1 MEQTPSQ
8 ALTLEQK
15 RELLKKRLAK
25 TKAAKPSVPAITKR
39 PGEQDSGCVLSFAQQ
54 RLWLLEQ
61 MDGSSA
67 HYNLPGALKLS
78 GQLDFSALENAF
90 NTLLKRHESLRTC
103 FVEDEAGEARQMI
116 RPADRIRVT
125 LEDLSGLASPEQGE
139 MLTSCIATEA
149 QQPFDLKNDLMLR
162 AKVLK
167 LSDSEHVL
175 LVTLHHI
182 AADGWSMSVLVKEF
196 SALYSGYQQGQAAVL
211 PPLPIQYG
219 DYAHWQRQWLQGEVL
234 DKQLSYWQKQLA
246 QLPQVHNLPLD
257 YARPK
262 VQTFAG
268 DAVES
273 FIAQD
278 QLMKLKNLCREQG
291 ATLFMGLHAAFSV
304 LLGRYSNENDIVI
317 GSPIANREQAE
328 VAGLIGFFVN
338 TLVLRCDLS
347 AAPGFKTL
355 LGQSKQMLLDA
366 YRHQQVP
373 FEQIVERLQPERN
386 LQHSP
391 LFQVVLVLQ
400 NNDETSLEL
409 PGLSLTP
416 LAQEKSQAKYDLT
429 LTVEESEQGLSL
441 EWEYNR
447 DLFKAGTIQAM
458 ASSFELLV
466 GALLNEPEENVLAL
480 PVVSEAGRRQ
490 QLLDWNNTAVPYPEC
505 LCIHEL
511 FEQRVEK
518 DPGATALIL
527 ENQQLSYGELNSRA
541 NRLARYL
548 IEQKGVKPDTLV
560 GISLT
565 RSFDMLVGIL
575 AIIKAGGAYVPLDA
589 SYPGARLE
597 YMVADAGLNCVLTQK
612 ALTEKLPLDSS
623 QLLLLDDD
631 ALLTELG
638 NYSSENIPCASL
650 TLTAEHLAYVIYT
663 SGSTGQPKGVL
674 LEHQGLCNLAL
685 AQIRE
690 FAIEA
695 NSKVLQ
701 FASMAFDAATSEF
714 FTALARGAC
723 LVLASEQTVKS
734 PEALNALVSQYQISH
749 ATLPPVLLP
758 HLDARAW
765 SSVETLVVAGDACAK
780 GDARKWSENRRFINA
795 YGPSETTVCATMGS
809 FEPEQESL
817 HIGRPINNTRAYVLN
832 DLGAL
837 VPPGVAGELHIGG
850 AGLARGYLNR
860 EALTAEKFIEL
871 DLGGGKNKQRLYKT
885 GDLVRQLADGNLEFL
900 GRIDHQVKI
909 RGFRIELGEIEQ
921 VLASCEQVLDALVL
935 VTENEQQEPALAA
948 YLVVEGYSGYAG
960 DELAD
965 LQDAI
970 KQLLQQRLPA
980 FMIPAFFVL
989 LDKMPLTANGKVDRK
1004 ALPEAQSGRLTSA
1017 YQAPSGEAELALAQ
1031 IFARLLGLTEK
1042 EISASASFFELG
1054 GHSLLAVRLVSA
1066 IRERFA
1072 IEMQVKD
1079 VFESSVLEVLARR
1092 IQKAE
1097 TGVVR
1102 KQVTAVSQDKKE
1114 LPASFSQQRL
1124 WFIDQMEGGSSHY
1137 NMPAAFIVNGNFD
1150 LAAAESALTEII
1162 HRHQVLR
1169 TVFADSDSGVRQHIV
1184 QDFDF
1189 TLADIDLSAV
1199 SGEEQSEL
1207 LKEKINQQRAYV
1219 FDLKADLMLK
1229 VTYFSLAATR
1239 GALVFNMHHIA
1250 ADGWSIGVMLQE
1262 FSQLYQGAVSGQVV
1276 TLEPLSLQY
1285 GDYACWQHDFLAG
1298 DVLEQQLAYWQQQ
1311 LNQLPLVHNLPL
1323 DFDRPKIQGFA
1334 GATTSL
1340 QLDGGRLKQL
1350 QALALEHNITLF
1362 MLLHGAFSLVL
1373 SRHSNTADI
1382 VIGTPVANR
1391 LQKELEPLVGC
1402 FINTL
1407 VLRLDC
1413 SGEQS
1418 LADFLARV
1426 KDVNLEAQQHQ
1437 DVPFEHLVE
1446 HLNPVRDLGYSPLF
1460 QIMFTMN
1467 TTQSQEFALGE
1478 LDFTPLDED
1487 RVEAK
1492 YELTLNAIE
1501 SEAGLE
1507 LVFEYNTALFSNQRI
1522 QGLAQNLTILL
1533 EDMLTGQAS
1542 NVGNLAL
1549 LSAQQQEFLL
1559 SGVNDTARDYPQTP
1573 GIHLLFEQQVAKSPE
1588 AIAMICE
1595 GQSLTYRALDQQA
1608 EQLAH
1613 YLKARGVGRDVL
1625 VGLCLERSFELV
1637 ISLLAVLKA
1646 GGAFVP
1652 LDPAYPEQRLAYM
1665 LSDSGLKLVLS
1676 QSSLK
1681 HKLGDYAYDTV
1692 LLDDENTKA
1701 GIDAFKG
1708 QQGEALSSSAA
1719 ATDLAYVI
1727 YTSGS
1732 TGQPKGVAVEHGG
1745 LVNLNYFELEDFQVE
1760 ASSRVLH
1767 LVSFSFDP
1775 AISHLF
1781 ICLNAGATLYLTD
1794 SQRDLS
1800 QFMAEH
1806 DITHGIF
1813 PAALLAAQRYRELP
1827 KLKVVGTGGE
1837 HCPRDIADLWANNR
1851 SYYNLYGPTE
1861 TTITATRARHQH
1873 KIDKHTIGYP
1883 VANVQCYVLDQMQ
1896 QLLPFGAEGELYIGG
1911 AGLARGYLHKETL
1924 TAERFISAPWSG
1936 ERLYRTGD
1944 LVRYQQDGQIEY
1956 IGRIDDQVKIRGFR
1970 VELGEIEHLL
1980 ASQPQVNSAVVLLRE
1995 DTRDLKQLVAYVTLE
2010 QTEQEPAR
2018 VRESLRQNLSAALP
2032 EHMVPAV
2039 IQILDNMPFTT
2050 NGKVDRK
2057 ALPVPESQDQAFFI
2071 APETAA
2077 EIRLAAIW
2085 GELLAIDGKKIGRNG
2100 NFFALGGH
2108 SLLCVRLAAEVNEV
2122 FGRELAVKTIF
2133 EYPVLQA
2140 LAERIEQDSQDVQQ
2154 FAPVAIGRN
2163 RETYEA
2169 SFAQQRLWFL
2179 DQMASDSSQYNIASA
2194 FRLSGTFDLVAAE
2207 TAFRQIIKRHEP
2219 LRTVF
2224 ASDGHKP
2231 VQIIKEDV
2239 DFSLKVI
2246 DLTEV
2251 DAGGQK
2257 HQVSQ
2262 AITYDSEL
2270 SFDLTRELML
2280 RARVYTLSASE
2291 SVLLLNVHHIAADGW
2306 SMGILVNEFVHFY
2319 RAALAGENA
2328 ELSPLSLQYVDFAHW
2343 QNSQLS
2349 EAHLA
2354 PKIQFWLEK
2363 LRDIPQVHGLPLDQP
2378 RKELEHRQGAQVSQ
2392 IIPATLTRKMK
2403 DFSLKQQASL
2413 FMTLQ
2418 SAFAIHLARWS
2429 NETDIVMGSP
2439 SAGRSQKAFHGL
2451 IGLFLNTQVF
2461 RTDLGDNPTF
2471 IELLSTTRQ
2480 EHLLAG
2486 DYNDVPFELLVEH
2499 LNPVRSLK
2507 HTPVFQVLIN
2517 MNNTPGTDVSFP
2529 GLNFSSYEEEKGFEN
2544 KYDLTLYINEYQEQ
2558 GEDLIRLD
2566 WVYDS
2571 GLFNAEHIELAARE
2585 FNALLTAL
2593 MQTPETSVF
2602 SHAWSAAASWQRL
2615 PETDSVQEMP
2625 AEGKPENILSL
2636 FEAQVARGGDRDAV
2650 VTQDSRLSYRELNQ
2664 QANQL
2669 AALLQDKYHI
2679 GLNSRVA
2686 FAMTRSVD
2694 RVVAMLAILKAG
2706 AAYVPLTQELPIA
2719 RIAMMLEDS
2728 QASLVLTD
2736 VETSAWAA
2744 EFTSLAEVLVIN
2756 DDAVIMQRQ
2765 VYPGE
2770 NLACP
2775 GIGEQTLSHMIFT
2788 SGSTGRP
2795 KGVLGNHGA
2804 LYNRVSWMHQA
2815 FPYLQE
2821 ERAAHITSMAFIRG
2835 VWELW
2840 VPLCGG
2846 VALELF
2852 DRDVVKDPKAF
2863 LQQLTER
2870 GVTRMVTAP
2879 SLMRAIDAYL
2889 RVEPEFSAR
2898 LRYWFVS
2905 GEALATSLAH
2915 QFVERLPETQF
2926 VNLYGSTEV
2935 LSDVLFY
2942 GVTGRE
2948 TQAYVPLG
2956 QAISGVATTVVDRS
2970 GNPVPPGMV
2979 GELVVVG
2986 KSVTLGYAGLKE
2998 LTKQQFINTPAGRGY
3013 RTGDLVRITGQGQV
3027 SYLGRIDH
3035 QLKIRGYRIELSEV
3049 ESHLMQLHFIQ
3060 DVVVMPYGDEPALAA
3075 YFTLK
3080 QPVSVDEG
3088 NIQSLI
3094 RTELST
3100 RLPAYMLPSVFIPL
3114 KEWPLTPNGKVN
3126 RKALPEPDH
3135 AHLAQDYQ
3143 APESEGEKALAAIW
3157 SSLLSVEEQV
3167 LGLKANFF
3175 ELGGHSL
3182 LSVRLIAEIKQAFNK
3197 ALAVRDIFEHPLLGQ
3212 LAGLIAQTPEMLDGG
3227 KIKPVSALLKQ
3238 LPTSFSQQRLWFL
3251 DEMDGGS
3258 AHYNIPFALKV
3269 EGDFCPEIAREVFNR
3284 IVARHEPLR
3293 TVFSSTEGG
3302 EATQIIM
3309 EQAEINFAQ
3318 HDLSDLAAQEQ
3329 DHRLRELISADQ
3341 SGLFDLSRDVMLR
3354 ASYLKIAEHQGV
3366 LLINVHHIASDGWST
3381 RLIIKEFSSLYHALS
3396 AKESPELPELAL
3408 RYSDYAHWQRH
3419 WFSEHVLK
3427 DQLSYWQQQLSGLPQ
3442 VHHLPLSGVRPQ
3454 YQTFAGAEYSWS
3466 LSSELS
3472 QKLKQFA
3479 AEQQI
3484 SLFMLLHG
3492 AFSLVISRNSGESDI
3507 VVGTPVANRQ
3517 QKELESLVG
3526 FFVNTLVLRL
3536 DCSPE
3541 LSLQQYLERV
3551 KQVNLDALAH
3561 QDTPFEYLVEQLQ
3574 PQRSTAYSPL
3584 FQIMFSMDT
3593 NEDVS
3598 LTLPEVAL
3606 SLIEPEEVS
3615 AKFDLTLNAVDMGDQ
3630 LAFDLEYN
3638 SDLFAPQQIQRL
3650 AQHIGVLLENI
3661 VSDGSQ
3667 LQRKLQDI
3675 TVLPRQEQEYLVQT
3689 LNQNA
3694 DFDSQPL
3701 AIHQLVSQ
3709 QALKTPDNT
3718 AVFCHEQG
3726 LSYRELEQRANQLA
3740 YHLCQQ
3746 GVEADSLVGICLERS
3761 LDMMVSLLAILKTG
3775 AAYVPLDPAYPA
3787 ARLAYMMQD
3796 SGMQYLVTRSDIR
3809 VLPEQQKVTAIC
3821 IDENKVQQL
3830 WRSGE
3835 YEGEVPQQWRP
3846 DSLAYV
3852 IYTSGTT
3859 GQPKGV
3865 MIEHGSASLHVQVMK
3880 EYLQLKGQDNVL
3892 QFASVSF
3899 DTFIEQTFAALATG
3913 ACLHLRDDKVW
3924 SSEDFYRYSDRHQI
3938 TVTDLSPAYLME
3950 LLRESELSSSYWQQT
3965 SLNRVVVGG
3974 EALPLGILSRWQ
3986 QLGLAD
3992 TCRLFNAYGPTEA
4005 TITSSISEI
4014 DVARSWLPI
4023 GKALTGRALYVLD
4036 NNLQLVPFGATGEL
4050 YIGGPCLARGYLN
4063 QAQLTD
4069 ERFISWELPNGQAL
4083 RLYRTGD
4090 RVRYLA
4096 DGQLAF
4102 AGRVDEQVK
4111 IRGFRIELAEIEEQL
4126 SLLAEVS
4133 GVVVLARDDGDQPT
4147 RLVAYLLL
4155 NGNGNGNGDGKQ
4167 AIEGIR
4173 SELAKVLPAY
4183 MLPSVYLVL
4192 PEFPLMPNG
4201 KVDKSALPEPEDNGG
4216 DGDYQAASNEAE
4228 FTLVR
4233 LWSELLNQ
4241 EAETLSVNANFF
4253 ALGGDSILSI
4263 QLVSKARQVGLTL
4276 SVKDIFEFQSIRA
4289 LAAKVKTNKQVLAPQ
4304 KAVEGELALLPIQH
4318 DFFSDETELHHYNQ
4332 SVLLTLD
4339 TQLEPEHLRQMVTA
4353 LYQRHDALRLRFEK
4367 TDDGWRGYHQAFD
4380 QQMLDSTLV
4389 FQPLPGE
4396 DFSVLTPYAQ
4406 QAQLSLSLS
4415 DGPMFKVVHFT
4426 NNSNDSRL
4434 LLIIHHLMVDGVSW
4448 RILLEDVDTLLSSQ
4462 DPTQPKVLADKTSSF
4477 QQWGAFLQDY
4487 AQSESLKQ
4495 ERSYWLETLSLPLAT
4510 SIAPP
4515 DSGPEALAGQ
4525 TQLANAGFELTQE
4538 LTGQLLAQS
4547 GQGARLSINE
4557 LLIAALWLGM
4567 QRWNGQAALQLDLE
4581 GHGRESLTEQLDL
4594 SQTVGWFTSL
4604 YPLRLNDGDGYGEG
4618 NLEQLTTKVKQA
4630 YREIPHHGIG
4640 YGILKY
4646 LSQDAAFANLP
4657 ESAVLFNYLGQ
4668 FDQVTRDNDGLSV
4681 AGEDVGLA
4689 MSENRRQTHEL
4700 TINALISSAC
4710 LKFDLGFNLAQHSQ
4724 SSIEQL
4730 LVLIKTA
4737 LTELI
4742 DFQGE
4747 MPEGLESESLMVS
4760 PAEAGGQ
4767 GDDEDLSACIIKLNQ
4782 SQAQTNIF
4790 CLHPLGGTVSCYAD
4804 LATEV
4809 EDQAAFYGIQTPA
4822 LATELRFLTIESL
4835 AAYYVEGIMAV
4846 QASGPYV
4853 LLGWS
4858 LGGSLAYEV
4867 AVQLAARGQ
4876 EIAYL
4881 GLFDEAPVLDS
4892 TDAEPALW
4900 YQRIKGLFEDE
4911 FDWSPIETCT
4921 QDAGIAALVQ
4931 QAMTNGFAPDGIEA
4945 EVMSRYFRYLVDTSL
4960 ALNQYQ
4966 AKSSSLPLELFKVAK
4981 PVSENNAL
4989 ADYGWSDI
4997 SSGEIEIVDVEGKH
5011 SDMVKQP
5018 YVSAL
5023 AKRLKLSLE
5032 RLNNQTEIVI

>member
-39 PGEQDSGCVLSFAQQ
+39 PDAQDRGCVLSYAQQ

-61 MDGSSA
+61 MDGPSA

-90 NTLLKRHESLRTC
+90 NALLERHESLRTS
-103 FVEDEAGEARQMI
+103 FAEDEAGEARQVI
-116 RPADRIRVT
+116 RPVDRIRVT
-125 LEDLSGLASPEQGE
+125 LEDLSALASPEQGE

-149 QQPFDLKNDLMLR
+149 RQPFDLKNDLMLR

-196 SALYSGYQQGQAAVL
+196 SALYTGYQQGQATVL

-257 YARPK
+257 FSRPK

-268 DAVES
+268 EAVES
-273 FIAQD
+273 FIGQGP
-278 QLMKLKNLCREQG
+278 LVKLKNLCREQG

-347 AAPGFKTL
+347 AGPGFKTL

-400 NNDETSLEL
+400 NNDETGLEL

-416 LAQEKSQAKYDLT
+416 MAQEKSQAKYDLT

-447 DLFKAGTIQAM
+447 DLFKADTIKAM
-458 ASSFELLV
+458 ALSFELLV
-466 GALLNEPEENVLAL
+466 DGLLNEPQANVLAL
-480 PVVSEAGRRQ
+480 PVVGEAGRQQ
-490 QLLDWNNTAVPYPEC
+490 QLLDWNNTAVPYPDS

-511 FEQRVEK
+511 FEARVK
-518 DPGATALIL
+518 KAPGATALIL
-527 ENQQLSYGELNSRA
+527 ADRQLSYGELNSRA
-541 NRLARYL
+541 NRLARFL
-548 IEQKGVKPDTLV
+548 IEQKAVKPDTLV

-575 AIIKAGGAYVPLDA
+575 AIMKAGGAYVPLDPA
-589 SYPGARLE
+589 YPSARLE
-597 YMVADAGLNCVLTQK
+597 YMVADAGLHYVLTEK
-612 ALTEKLPLDSS
+612 ALTEQLPVDSS
-623 QLLLLDDD
+623 QLLCLDDE
-631 ALLTELG
+631 AMLAELG
-638 NYSSENIPCASL
+638 SYSSDNIPCVSLGLSSEN
-650 TLTAEHLAYVIYT
+650 LAYVIYT

-674 LEHQGLCNLAL
+674 LEHRGLCNLAL
-685 AQIRE
+685 AQIQG
-690 FAIEA
+690 FAIA
-695 NSKVLQ
+695 PTSKVLQ

-714 FTALARGAC
+714 FTALAQGAS
-723 LVLASEQTVKS
+723 LVLLTEQVVKS
-734 PEALNALVSQYQISH
+734 PEALNALVAQEQISH

-758 HLDARAW
+758 HLDVNAW

-780 GDARKWSENRRFINA
+780 GDARNWSANRRFINA
-795 YGPSETTVCATMGS
+795 YGPSETTICATLGS
-809 FEPEQESL
+809 FGPQQESL

-832 DLGAL
+832 AQGAL
-837 VPPGVAGELHIGG
+837 VPEGVAGELHIGG
-850 AGLARGYLNR
+850 TGLARGYLNR
-860 EALTAEKFIEL
+860 EVLTAEKFIEL
-871 DLGGGKNKQRLYKT
+871 DLEGKGDKQRLYKT
-885 GDLVRQLADGNLEFL
+885 GDLVRQLPDGNLEFL

-921 VLASCEQVLDALVL
+921 VLAAYPQVLDALVL
-935 VTENEQQEPALAA
+935 VTESEQGEPALAA
-948 YLVVEGYSGYAG
+948 YLVLEAYSSYGEG
-960 DELAD
+960 ELAG

-970 KQLLQQRLPA
+970 KQQLQQQLPA

-989 LDKMPLTANGKVDRK
+989 LEKMPLTANGKVDRK
-1004 ALPEAQSGRLTSA
+1004 ALPDAKSGRVISA

-1031 IFARLLGLTEK
+1031 IFARLLDVAVK

-1066 IRERFA
+1066 IREHFS

-1079 VFESSVLEVLARR
+1079 VFEAPVLEVLARR
-1092 IQKAE
+1092 ILATE

-1102 KQVTAVSQDKKE
+1102 KQVSAVSRDKKV
-1114 LPASFSQQRL
+1114 LPVSFSQQRL

-1137 NMPAAFIVNGNFD
+1137 NMPAAFTVKGKFD
-1150 LAAAESALTEII
+1150 LAAAESALAAII
-1162 HRHQVLR
+1162 QRHQVLR
-1169 TVFADSDSGVRQHIV
+1169 TVFADSGSGVRQDIL

-1189 TLADIDLSAV
+1189 TLEHIDLSSS
-1199 SGEEQSEL
+1199 SGEQQAQL
-1207 LKEKINQQRAYV
+1207 LREKINQLCGYV
-1219 FDLKADLMLK
+1219 FDLRTDLMLR
-1229 VTYFSLAATR
+1229 VTYLTLGADE
-1239 GALVFNMHHIA
+1239 GALVFNVHHIA
-1250 ADGWSIGVMLQE
+1250 ADGWSIGVLLQE
-1262 FSQLYQGAVSGQVV
+1262 FSRLYQGAVSGQAAA
-1276 TLEPLSLQY
+1276 LEPLTLQY
-1285 GDYACWQHDFLAG
+1285 SDYACWQHDFLVG
-1298 DVLEQQLAYWQQQ
+1298 DVLTQQLDYWQQQ

-1323 DFDRPKIQGFA
+1323 DFERPKTQGFA
-1334 GATTSL
+1334 GATTT
-1340 QLDGGRLKQL
+1340 QRLDSGLLKSL

-1373 SRHSNTADI
+1373 SRHSNSSDI

-1413 SGEQS
+1413 SAQQN
-1418 LADFLARV
+1418 LTDFFARV
-1426 KDVNLEAQQHQ
+1426 KAVNLEAQQHQ

-1446 HLNPVRDLGYSPLF
+1446 HLNPIRDLGYSPLF

-1467 TTQSQEFALGE
+1467 TTQSQEFTLGGIA
-1478 LDFTPLDED
+1478 FTPLEED
-1487 RVEAK
+1487 KVEAK

-1507 LVFEYNTALFSNQRI
+1507 LVFEYNTDLFSADRI

-1533 EDMLTGQAS
+1533 KDMLSTQ
-1542 NVGNLAL
+1542 NTDVGRLAL
-1549 LSAQQQEFLL
+1549 LSPQQQEFLL
-1559 SGVNDTARDYPQTP
+1559 AQLNNTARGYPHVAA
-1573 GIHLLFEQQVAKSPE
+1573 IHQIFEQQVAKTPKAT
-1588 AIAMICE
+1588 AIICE
-1595 GQSLTYRALDQQA
+1595 GQSLSYRELDQQA

-1613 YLKARGVGRDVL
+1613 YLKNQGVGRDVL

-1652 LDPAYPEQRLAYM
+1652 LDPAYPQQRLTYM
-1665 LSDSGLKLVLS
+1665 LNDSGLKLVLS
-1676 QSSLK
+1676 QSTLI
-1681 HKLGDYAYDTV
+1681 HKLGDYAYDIV
-1692 LLDDENTKA
+1692 LLDDEDTRADIAACTVQENA
-1701 GIDAFKG
+1701 A
-1708 QQGEALSSSAA
+1708 ALSASAA

-1745 LVNLNYFELEDFQVE
+1745 LVNLNRFELEDFQVE

-1775 AISHLF
+1775 AISHMF
-1781 ICLNAGATLYLTD
+1781 ICLNAGASLYLTD

-1800 QFMAEH
+1800 QFMADH
-1806 DITHGIF
+1806 DISHGIF

-1827 KLKVVGTGGE
+1827 KLKVIGTGGE
-1837 HCPRDIADLWANNR
+1837 HCPRDIADLWVKNR
-1851 SYYNLYGPTE
+1851 TYYNLYGPTE

-1873 KIDKHTIGYP
+1873 KIDSHTIGYP
-1883 VANVQCYVLDQMQ
+1883 LANVHCYVLDPLQ

-1911 AGLARGYLHKETL
+1911 AGLARGYLHKEAL

-2010 QTEQEPAR
+2010 QMDQEPAR

-2039 IQILDNMPFTT
+2039 IQILDSMPFTT

-2057 ALPVPESQDQAFFI
+2057 ALPVPENQEQEFFI
-2071 APETAA
+2071 APETTV
-2077 EIRLAAIW
+2077 ESRLAAIW
-2085 GELLAIDGKKIGRNG
+2085 GELLAIDGERIGRND

-2108 SLLCVRLAAEVNEV
+2108 SLLCVRLAAEVNDA
-2122 FGRELAVKTIF
+2122 FTRELTVKTIF
-2133 EYPVLQA
+2133 EYPVLQT
-2140 LAERIEQDSQDVQQ
+2140 LAEQIEKDALDVQQ
-2154 FAPVAIGRN
+2154 LAPVAIERN
-2163 RETYEA
+2163 RQRYEA

-2194 FRLSGTFDLVAAE
+2194 FSLSGTFDLVCAE
-2207 TAFRQIIKRHEP
+2207 SAFKQIIKRHEP

-2246 DLTEV
+2246 DLTAM

-2257 HQVSQ
+2257 QLVSQ
-2262 AITYDSEL
+2262 AITDDSEL
-2270 SFDLTRELML
+2270 SFDLSRELML

-2319 RAALAGENA
+2319 QAALAGESA

-2354 PKIQFWLEK
+2354 PKIQFWLDK

-2392 IIPATLTRKMK
+2392 IIPSALTRKMK
-2403 DFSLKQQASL
+2403 DFSLNQQASL

-2418 SAFAIHLARWS
+2418 SAFAVHLARWS

-2471 IELLSTTRQ
+2471 IELLARTRQ

-2517 MNNTPGTDVSFP
+2517 MNNTPGTDVSLP

-2544 KYDLTLYINEYQEQ
+2544 KYDLTLYINEYQEL
-2558 GEDLIRLD
+2558 GEELIRLD

-2593 MQTPETSVF
+2593 MQTPQTSVF

-2615 PETDSVQEMP
+2615 PERDGPREML
-2625 AEGKPENILSL
+2625 AEGEVENILSL
-2636 FEAQVARGGDRDAV
+2636 FEAQVARVGDSDAV

-2736 VETSAWAA
+2736 VKTSAWAA

-2756 DDAVIMQRQ
+2756 DETVLAQRQ
-2765 VYPGE
+2765 AYPGE

-2815 FPYLQE
+2815 FPYQQE

-2852 DRDVVKDPKAF
+2852 ERDVVKDPKAF
-2863 LQQLTER
+2863 LQQLAQR
-2870 GVTRMVTAP
+2870 RVTRMVTAP

-2898 LRYWFVS
+2898 LSYWFVS

-2935 LSDVLFY
+2935 LSDVLYY
-2942 GVTGRE
+2942 GVTGLE

-2956 QAISGVATTVVDRS
+2956 QAISGVATTVIDRS

-2986 KSVTLGYAGLKE
+2986 KSVTLGYAGLQE
-2998 LTKQQFINTPAGRGY
+2998 LTEQQFINTPAGRGY

-3027 SYLGRIDH
+3027 TYLGRIDH

-3100 RLPAYMLPSVFIPL
+3100 RLPAYMLPSVFISL

-3135 AHLAQDYQ
+3135 AHLAQNYQ

-3157 SSLLSVEEQV
+3157 SSLLPVDEQV

-3212 LAGLIAQTPEMLDGG
+3212 LAGLIAQTPQMLDGG
-3227 KIKPVSALLKQ
+3227 KIKPVSSLLKR

-3269 EGDFCPEIAREVFNR
+3269 EGDFCPDIAREAFNR

-3302 EATQIIM
+3302 EAMPIIM

-3318 HDLSDLAAQEQ
+3318 HDLSDLASQEQ
-3329 DHRLRELISADQ
+3329 DNRLRQLINADQ
-3341 SGLFDLSRDVMLR
+3341 SGHFDLSRDVMLR
-3354 ASYLKIAEHQGV
+3354 ASYLKIAEGQGV

-3381 RLIIKEFSSLYHALS
+3381 RLIIKEFSSLYRALS

-3427 DQLSYWQQQLSGLPQ
+3427 DQLSYWQQQLTGLPQ
-3442 VHHLPLSGVRPQ
+3442 VHHLPLSGARPQ
-3454 YQTFAGAEYSWS
+3454 YQTFAGEEYSWS

-3479 AEQQI
+3479 AKQQI

-3536 DCSPE
+3536 DCAPE
-3541 LSLQQYLERV
+3541 LSLQQYLEQV

-3574 PQRSTAYSPL
+3574 PERSTAYSPL

-3598 LTLPEVAL
+3598 LTLPEVSL

-3615 AKFDLTLNAVDMGDQ
+3615 AKFDLTLNAVDMGQQ

-3650 AQHIGVLLENI
+3650 AQHMNVLLENI
-3661 VSDGSQ
+3661 VSDDSQ
-3667 LQRKLQDI
+3667 LQRTLQDMP
-3675 TVLPRQEQEYLVQT
+3675 VLPHQEQEYLVQT

-3694 DFDSQPL
+3694 DFDSLPL

-3718 AVFCHEQG
+3718 ALFCHEQG
-3726 LSYRELEQRANQLA
+3726 LSYRELEQRSNQLA

-3746 GVEADSLVGICLERS
+3746 GVEPDSLVGICLERS

-3809 VLPEQQKVTAIC
+3809 VLPELQEITAIC
-3821 IDENKVQQL
+3821 IDENKIQQL

-3835 YEGEVPQQWRP
+3835 CEGEVPQQWRP

-3865 MIEHGSASLHVQVMK
+3865 MIEQSSASLHVQVMK
-3880 EYLQLKGQDNVL
+3880 HYLQLKEQDNVL

-3950 LLRESELSSSYWQQT
+3950 LLRESDLSSRYWQQS

-4014 DVARSWLPI
+4014 DVAQSGVPI
-4023 GKALTGRALYVLD
+4023 GKALTGRTLYVLD
-4036 NNLQLVPFGATGEL
+4036 ENLQLVPFGATGEL

-4063 QAQLTD
+4063 QAQLTA
-4069 ERFISWELPNGQAL
+4069 ERFISWDLPNGQAI

-4126 SLLAEVS
+4126 SLLAEVNS
-4133 GVVVLARDDGDQPT
+4133 VVVLARDDGDQPT

-4155 NGNGNGNGDGKQ
+4155 NGNGDDNQ

-4173 SELAKVLPAY
+4173 TELAKVLPAY
-4183 MLPSVYLVL
+4183 MLPSVYMVL

-4201 KVDKSALPEPEDNGG
+4201 KVDKSALPEPEQNAA
-4216 DGDYQAASNEAE
+4216 DGDYQEANNETE
-4228 FTLVR
+4228 LILVR

-4241 EAETLSVNANFF
+4241 EQETLSVNANFF

-4263 QLVSKARQVGLTL
+4263 QLVSKARQAGITL

-4304 KAVEGELALLPIQH
+4304 QAVAGELALLPIQH

-4332 SVLLTLD
+4332 SVLLALD
-4339 TQLEPEHLRQMVTA
+4339 TQLDPGYLRQMIAA

-4367 TDDGWRGYHQAFD
+4367 ADDGWRGYHQAFD
-4380 QQMLDSTLV
+4380 QQMLDSTLE
-4389 FQPLPGE
+4389 FQSLPGE
-4396 DFSVLTPYAQ
+4396 DFSALTPYAQ

-4426 NNSNDSRL
+4426 NNSNESRL
-4434 LLIIHHLMVDGVSW
+4434 LLVIHHLMVDGVSW

-4495 ERSYWLETLSLPLAT
+4495 ERSYWLETLSVPLAT
-4510 SIAPP
+4510 SIAP
-4515 DSGPEALAGQ
+4515 SGSDPEALAGQ
-4525 TQLANAGFELTQE
+4525 AQLANAGFELTQE

-4547 GQGARLSINE
+4547 GQGTRLSINE

-4604 YPLRLNDGDGYGEG
+4604 YPLRLNDGHGEG
-4618 NLEQLTTKVKQA
+4618 NLGQLAAKVKQA

-4646 LSQDAAFANLP
+4646 LSRDAAFANLP

-4747 MPEGLESESLMVS
+4747 MPEGLESESLALS
-4760 PAEAGGQ
+4760 PVEAGGQ
-4767 GDDEDLSACIIKLNQ
+4767 ANDEELSACVIKLNQ

-4835 AAYYVEGIMAV
+4835 AAYYVEGIMSV
-4846 QASGPYV
+4846 QAGGPYV

-4876 EIAYL
+4876 EIAYV
-4881 GLFDEAPVLDS
+4881 GLFDEAPVLGS
-4892 TDAEPALW
+4892 TDAKPALW

-4911 FDWSPIETCT
+4911 FDWSPIEACS

-4989 ADYGWSDI
+4989 VDYGWSDI
-4997 SSGEIEIVDVEGKH
+4997 SSGEIEVVDVEGKH

-5018 YVSAL
+5018 YVSSL
-5023 AKRLKLSLE
+5023 AQRLKQSLE